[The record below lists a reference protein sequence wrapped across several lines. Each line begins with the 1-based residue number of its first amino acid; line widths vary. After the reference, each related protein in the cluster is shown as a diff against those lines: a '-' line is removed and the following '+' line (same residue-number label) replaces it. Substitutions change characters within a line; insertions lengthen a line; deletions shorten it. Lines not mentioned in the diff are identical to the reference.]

1 MAMIECP
8 ECGRRVSNWARECP
22 KCAHQLRQSVEIGG
36 VTLGLVFFGIVVLIA
51 IWNIFFG

>member
-8 ECGRRVSNWARECP
+8 ECGRMVSDWARKCP
-22 KCAHQLRQSVEIGG
+22 ECAHQLRRSVEIGA
-36 VTLGLVFFGIVVLIA
+36 VTLGLVFFGIVALIA